1 MINPRAIA
9 TLGLGF
15 GVRATT
21 VLGLLDLA
29 PVRPPADESGGGGRW
44 LREAAKP
51 RRPNDD
57 EALLIAL
64 LL

>member
-1 MINPRAIA
+1 MINPRAVA

-15 GVRATT
+15 GARATA

-29 PVRPPADESGGGGRW
+29 PVIPPADESGGGGRW
-44 LREAAKP
+44 LRETIKP
-51 RRPNDD
+51 RRQNDD

>member
-1 MINPRAIA
+1 MINPRSVA

-15 GVRATT
+15 GARATA
-21 VLGLLDLA
+21 VLGLLDLT
-29 PVRPPADESGGGGRW
+29 PVTPPADESGGGRW
-44 LREAAKP
+44 LREAIKP
-51 RRPNDD
+51 RRQNDD